1 MPQPPPTPAA
11 VPRPCGDTE
20 GRGHEKMESVC
31 RVLWTLSSTDHYALI
46 KAREAEVKACSLRGS
61 AAWKGS
67 RQGRSHIHGHL
78 EAETQGAISTAALG
92 VGVGSAQPH
101 KTCFQQ
107 HISERKGQQDTDLMP
122 AVALNREVQRGF
134 HRAWSLF
141 YHSNSMATLGTGD
154 ID

>member
-1 MPQPPPTPAA
+1 MSCALDTVQH
-11 VPRPCGDTE
+11 RPLCTNKGQRSRGESLFAERVCSME
-20 GRGHEKMESVC
+20 GQQ
-31 RVLWTLSSTDHYALI
+31 
-46 KAREAEVKACSLRGS
+46 AREAPTSMATLKLR
-61 AAWKGS
+61 
-67 RQGRSHIHGHL
+67 R
-78 EAETQGAISTAALG
+78 STAALE

-107 HISERKGQQDTDLMP
+107 HISERKGQQGTDLVP